1 MNPKDT
7 YIVETVTG
15 TWLRFPNSFKK
26 FHCLVELTN
35 QITLNINMKSGSVQ
49 VHKKDGNEVYQPI
62 GELFISTTGNQL
74 HCSVSSLGILERVEK
89 LLEKSDGVQATTA

>member
-1 MNPKDT
+1 LNQKDT

-35 QITLNINMKSGSVQ
+35 QISLNINLKSGSVH
-49 VHKKDGNEVYQPI
+49 VHKRDGNDVYQPI
-62 GELFISTTGNQL
+62 GELFISTAGNQL
-74 HCSVSSLGILERVEK
+74 QCSVSTLGLAERVERM
-89 LLEKSDGVQATTA
+89 LEKSDGVQADSA